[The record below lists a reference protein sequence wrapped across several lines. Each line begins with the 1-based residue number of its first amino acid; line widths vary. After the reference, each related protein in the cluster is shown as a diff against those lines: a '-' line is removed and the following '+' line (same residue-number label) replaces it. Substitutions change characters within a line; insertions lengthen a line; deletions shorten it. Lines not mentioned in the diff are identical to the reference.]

1 MIKSICQLKALHL
14 STFKFQSSISIWI
27 MHTCIYIS
35 YLNKLLKWS
44 VQSIEMEVWKVPR
57 LENFHSK
64 NRKRIPACV
73 FHFQNGLCCLS
84 NVSEYQYSNFCI
96 SQNASCNTVLKCIYS
111 VLFLNCK
118 KEIVFVV
125 CSYIA
130 VNLYFKKYNIKTFLK
145 KIAKMAKTNRREYV
159 LGNYI
164 VNLFLF
170 ICLVFLLVGCG

>member
-1 MIKSICQLKALHL
+1 MKALHL

-27 MHTCIYIS
+27 IHTCIYIS